1 VSIIDHLAGG
11 GGRVL
16 ADVVKALP
24 DRSHLVLCGDGD
36 AYLGIALR
44 DELETTGAA
53 IRTIGSKRQLRSFLE
68 QARPEMVIQH
78 WWPNRLLSGPLRLG
92 HERWIAYGHSGLS
105 LPDGYDA
112 YVVVSDYHRRFQGHL
127 PPERVHCIP
136 NAVDR
141 SLFRPRR
148 TARSGPVTI
157 VMLSRLDTG
166 KFPRRL
172 LDYLPSLPDL
182 GARLVVAGRGRRRH
196 EIEPELEGR
205 GLRKVVRFCGALPS
219 HAVPDFMCRADIGL
233 HLNEAVSE
241 SGSIAIKQMLAAGIP
256 VVAQPEGCVP
266 ELVVD
271 GRNGFLARD
280 ERAVA
285 ERLREL
291 ILSPSLRRRM
301 GAASLQRAEAFDA
314 EHFRKAVR
322 TLMEDLA
329 GHPARASGR
338 GGTPFSRSSSASVA
352 T

>member
-1 VSIIDHLAGG
+1 
-11 GGRVL
+11 
-16 ADVVKALP
+16 
-24 DRSHLVLCGDGD
+24 
-36 AYLGIALR
+36 
-44 DELETTGAA
+44 
-53 IRTIGSKRQLRSFLE
+53 
-68 QARPEMVIQH
+68 
-78 WWPNRLLSGPLRLG
+78 
-92 HERWIAYGHSGLS
+92 
-105 LPDGYDA
+105 
-112 YVVVSDYHRRFQGHL
+112 
-127 PPERVHCIP
+127 
-136 NAVDR
+136 
-141 SLFRPRR
+141 
-148 TARSGPVTI
+148 
-157 VMLSRLDTG
+157 MLSRLDTG

-219 HAVPDFMCRADIGL
+219 HAVPDFMRRADIGL